1 MKAKG
6 SGVAKAK
13 VRGVAR
19 AGGGFARAKGRA
31 SGLFGRRVLCSAGV
45 VSAAALAI
53 ALAAASPAFA
63 GQAGVGASRTPC
75 MQACAQA
82 VCQGIGVMAP
92 CAAGAWCAQEGCAG
106 FVDADTDGVCDN
118 RASGAVCARDE
129 GAASAAESQTV
140 SPCAACLGADAG
152 ACGACGRRS
161 GVVGSRFVDADADGV
176 CDNREECT
184 DGAAG
189 EPSAAGRG
197 FGAGCGMRACAE
209 GESACGPAAKEDA
222 CAMRGI

>member
-19 AGGGFARAKGRA
+19 AGGGFAHAKGRA
-31 SGLFGRRVLCSAGV
+31 AGLFGGRVLCSAGV
-45 VSAAALAI
+45 VSAALAI

-63 GQAGVGASRTPC
+63 GQAGVGALRTPC

-106 FVDADTDGVCDN
+106 FVDADDDGVCDN
-118 RASGAVCARDE
+118 RASGAVCVRGE
-129 GAASAAESQTV
+129 GSASVAGSQAV
-140 SPCAACLGADAG
+140 SPCAACRGADAG
-152 ACGACGRRS
+152 ECAVCDGRS
-161 GVVGSRFVDADADGV
+161 AAAGSRFVDADDNGV

>member
-6 SGVAKAK
+6 NGVAKAK
-13 VRGVAR
+13 VQGVVR
-19 AGGGFARAKGRA
+19 AGGGSARAKGRA
-31 SGLFGRRVLCSAGV
+31 SGLFAGRALCSAGV

-92 CAAGAWCAQEGCAG
+92 RAAGAWCAQEGCAG
-106 FVDADTDGVCDN
+106 FVDADADGVCDN

-129 GAASAAESQTV
+129 GAASAAESQAV
-140 SPCAACLGADAG
+140 SPCAACRGADAG
-152 ACGACGRRS
+152 ACAACGGRS
-161 GVVGSRFVDADADGV
+161 GVVGSRFADADGDGV

-184 DGAAG
+184 DG
-189 EPSAAGRG
+189 AAGRG

-209 GESACGPAAKEDA
+209 GGSARGAAAKEGA